1 MFSQEGR
8 REAQMCNPAISARRL
23 WVIGVTLVSALVL
36 AVPAALAAP
45 PANDAFASARALGA
59 TSGDLAATSADATKE
74 AGEPAHAGNPGGASV
89 WFRLTPERTG
99 RMTVFTRQISFD
111 TVLAVYTGTTVGGLT
126 ELASNNDYGATSHAS
141 RVTFPVVPG
150 TNYFIAV
157 DGVGGASGSFG
168 LRWRQG
174 PANDEFAD
182 AVSLTGAAGS
192 VDGTVFQATSE
203 PGELVHGDGAT
214 VWYSWIAPEDGKFG
228 FLVGCCVQSAT
239 VYSGASLE
247 TLTSLATGQLVSF
260 SAVDGTEYSIA
271 VEGNAGDSSGFE
283 LVWGK
288 SPANDSLEHAQV
300 IQGRRGTVSGSDAFA
315 TLEPDERRP
324 RENTVWYSW
333 TAPRTES
340 VRFEIDEETLT
351 HDTVLSV
358 WEGTSIDDLDLVKE
372 NDDLFS
378 SASSLSFRATAG
390 TIYLVR
396 VSGYCCA
403 EMGEF
408 DLDWYPGAIIFA
420 RRGAD
425 TVSGTPGR
433 DYIDGG
439 SGNDVIHGLGGND
452 VIVGSSGRDR
462 LFGDAGADSLNS
474 RDRTRGNDVIFG
486 GPGTDTA
493 VRDRRDGLHG
503 VP

>member
-1 MFSQEGR
+1 
-8 REAQMCNPAISARRL
+8 MCNPAIGTGRL

-59 TSGDLAATSADATKE
+59 SSGDLAATSADATKE

-126 ELASNNDYGATSHAS
+126 EIASNNDYGATSHAS

-157 DGVGGASGSFG
+157 DGVGGASGSFS

-192 VDGTVFQATSE
+192 VKGTVYQATSE
-203 PGELVHGDGAT
+203 PGELLQGAGAT
-214 VWYSWIAPEDGKFG
+214 VWYSWIAPEDGRFG
-228 FLVGCCVQSAT
+228 LLLGCGCHVAT
-239 VYSGASLE
+239 VYTGASVDTLE
-247 TLTSLATGQLVSF
+247 AVASGEQIAF
-260 SAVDGTEYSIA
+260 SAVAGTEYSIA
-271 VEGNAGDSSGFE
+271 VEGDTRWDFSFKLA
-283 LVWGK
+283 WGK
-288 SPANDSLEHAQV
+288 SPANDNLEDAQV
-300 IQGRRGTVSGSDAFA
+300 IAGRSGTVAGTDAFA

-340 VRFEIDEETLT
+340 VRFEIDRETVT
-351 HDTVLSV
+351 HDTFLSV
-358 WEGTSIDDLDLVKE
+358 FEGTSIDTLDPLKD
-372 NDDLFS
+372 NDDFLS
-378 SASSLSFRATAG
+378 QASGLSIQAKAG
-390 TIYLVR
+390 TTYLVR
-396 VSGYCCA
+396 VSGLCCS

-408 DLDWYPGAIIFA
+408 DLDWYPGTIILA
-420 RRGAD
+420 RPGAD
-425 TVSGTPGR
+425 TLNGTPGR

-439 SGNDVIHGLGGND
+439 RGNDVIHGLGGND

-462 LFGDAGADSLNS
+462 LFGDGGADSLNS
-474 RDRTRGNDVIFG
+474 RDFTRGNDVIFG